1 MIAKANTSYSRH
13 SSRYLFPLMSRLQQ
27 HCPSA
32 QCSVLAGPLQQPPHT
47 SPTFSPLLPPI
58 LRLQTS
64 LFAASFR
71 LCLVRLL
78 ASIPT
83 APTLHPSSRLLTYR
97 VHSSNIALS
106 KIENQATPQTIQE
119 AEPAAQTRQTADTVS
134 QTPPPPPARRAGR
147 RFLTDSASF
156 QPAFLSPSWCRRRRQ
171 SPFCNRGRGGCR
183 CRHHDD
189 DGKKSF
195 SCSFV
200 RVSGHL
206 PRIGLEVRFDSVG

>member
-134 QTPPPPPARRAGR
+134 QTPPPPPRGGRAGGSLQTVPPSSR
-147 RFLTDSASF
+147 PFSPHHGAAAAAKVPSATAVVEDADAGTTTTTERKAS
-156 QPAFLSPSWCRRRRQ
+156 PAPLC
-171 SPFCNRGRGGCR
+171 
-183 CRHHDD
+183 
-189 DGKKSF
+189 
-195 SCSFV
+195 
-200 RVSGHL
+200 
-206 PRIGLEVRFDSVG
+206 E